1 MSAIPK
7 DQAAELR
14 MLMEARPALS
24 SPRPLA
30 TRAARVVAIAS
41 GKGGVGK
48 TNIAVNL
55 AICLARRG
63 LRVALVD
70 ADLGMANAD
79 VVMNVQSHFDL
90 SHIVRGQRT
99 IDEVAV
105 DVERG
110 LRLIAG
116 ASGLASVADLN
127 PFERHEL
134 IHELGRLEDQ
144 SDVVIL
150 DCGAGISQNV
160 LAFAHS
166 ADELLVVTTPEPTAL
181 TDAYALI
188 KVLSRAPDPPPMG
201 LIVNQAASAREGR
214 QVAQRV
220 ASVAARFLG
229 VSLAT
234 AGLVLQDRRVPLAVR
249 QRIPFIVKYPDCP
262 ASTCVAAL
270 AERVYRSVSSG
281 SCRPGFFG
289 RVARFFY

>member
-24 SPRPLA
+24 ARRPLA
-30 TRAARVVAIAS
+30 HRSARVVAIAS

-55 AICLARRG
+55 SICLARRG

-90 SHIVRGQRT
+90 SHVVRGQRT
-99 IDEVAV
+99 VEEVAV
-105 DVERG
+105 SVERG
-110 LRLIAG
+110 LRLVAG

-127 PFERHEL
+127 PFARQEL
-134 IHELGRLEDQ
+134 VRELGCLEDQ
-144 SDVVIL
+144 SDIVIL

-166 ADELLVVTTPEPTAL
+166 ADELLIVTTPEPTAV

-214 QVAQRV
+214 QVGQRV

-234 AGLVLQDRRVPLAVR
+234 TGSVLQDRHVPLAVR
-249 QRIPFIVKYPDCP
+249 QRIPFIVKYPDSP
-262 ASTCVAAL
+262 ASGCIAAL
-270 AERVYRSVSSG
+270 AQRVDRAVSQG
-281 SCRPGFFG
+281 FCRPGFFG

>member
-7 DQAAELR
+7 DQATELR
-14 MLMEARPALS
+14 MLMKTRPMLAAQRPVTARS
-24 SPRPLA
+24 
-30 TRAARVVAIAS
+30 ARVVAIAS

-55 AICLARRG
+55 SLCLARRG

-90 SHIVRGQRT
+90 SHVVRGQRT

-105 DVERG
+105 SVERG
-110 LRLIAG
+110 LRLVAG
-116 ASGLASVADLN
+116 ASGLACVADLDS
-127 PFERHEL
+127 FARQEL
-134 IHELGRLEDQ
+134 VRELGRLEDQ
-144 SDVVIL
+144 SDIVIL

-166 ADELLVVTTPEPTAL
+166 ADELLIVTTPEPTAL

-188 KVLSRAPDPPPMG
+188 KVLSRAPSPPPMG
-201 LIVNQAASAREGR
+201 LIVNQAISAREGR

-229 VSLAT
+229 VSLT
-234 AGLVLQDRRVPLAVR
+234 NAGMVLQDRHVPLAVR
-249 QRIPFIVKYPDCP
+249 QRIPFIVKYPGCP
-262 ASTCVAAL
+262 ASTCLTAL
-270 AERVYRSVSSG
+270 AERVDQSVTAGSS
-281 SCRPGFFG
+281 RPGFFG